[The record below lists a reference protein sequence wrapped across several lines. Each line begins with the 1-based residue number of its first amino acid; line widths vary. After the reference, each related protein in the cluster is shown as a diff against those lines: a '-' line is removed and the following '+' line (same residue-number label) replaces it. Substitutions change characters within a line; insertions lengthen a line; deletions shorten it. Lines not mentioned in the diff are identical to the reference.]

1 MPEMMKAIMK
11 AEPAP
16 GATLV
21 EVPVPKPGPKDLL
34 IKVKATSICGTDVHI
49 YKWDAWAASRIKT
62 PMVFGHEFCGHV
74 VEVGKD
80 VTGFK
85 VGDFVSAESHIPCG
99 TCRVCRSNQLHI
111 CHNLS
116 ILGVDTQ
123 GCFAEYAVIPEV
135 VAWKNDPN
143 LDPVMAS
150 ILEPLGN
157 AVYTALAEPI
167 TGQNV
172 LVIGDGPAG
181 CNVVGVARA
190 SGAGKIYHVGKY
202 PFRLDLARQM
212 GADVSINI
220 TEPGVDPVKI
230 VKDDTEGMGVDVVLD
245 MVGNQQAVNWALKCV
260 RKGGRVSA
268 FGIPSGPI
276 EIDYANGIVFKGARL
291 LGINGRLMFDTW
303 IQMAGLLASGKLDPR
318 PIVTHQIKLEDF
330 EQGFGAMTSADRRAG
345 KVVMYP

>member
-1 MPEMMKAIMK
+1 MPELMKAIMK
-11 AEPAP
+11 KEPAP

-21 EVPVPKPGPKDLL
+21 EVPIPKPGPQDLL
-34 IKVKATSICGTDVHI
+34 VKVKATSICGTDVHI

-62 PMVFGHEFCGHV
+62 PMIFGHELCGHV
-74 VEVGKD
+74 VEIGSG

-85 VGDFVSAESHIPCG
+85 LGDFISAESHIPCG
-99 TCRVCRSNQLHI
+99 TCRVCRNNQLHI

-116 ILGVDTQ
+116 ILGVDTP
-123 GCFAEYAVIPEV
+123 GCFADYAVIPAV
-135 VAWKNDPN
+135 CAWKNDPN

-167 TGQNV
+167 SGLDV
-172 LVIGDGPAG
+172 MVVGDGPAG

-190 SGAGKIYHVGKY
+190 AGAGKIYHVGKY
-202 PFRLDLARQM
+202 PFRLELARKM

-220 TEPGVDPVKI
+220 TEPGVDPVAI
-230 VKDDTEGMGVDVVLD
+230 VREATGGVGVDVVLD
-245 MVGNQQAVNWALKCV
+245 MVGNQQAVNWALAAV

-276 EIDYANGIVFKGARL
+276 EINYANGIVFKGVRL
-291 LGINGRLMFDTW
+291 LGINGRIMYDTW

-318 PIVTHQIKLEDF
+318 PVVTHQIKLVDF
-330 EQGFGAMTSADRRAG
+330 EQGFAAMTGADRQAG